1 MTRIVCFGE
10 VLWDVFPTQKK
21 IGGAPLNVALRLH
34 SFQNDVTIISSVG
47 DDENG
52 KELLHFIEKQGVY
65 TGNIQIN
72 KNYETSKVAVVLD
85 EKGAA
90 SYTITHPC
98 AWDFIEINKHLL
110 SLVKVSDAFIFG
122 SLVSRNKQS
131 ETTLKKLL
139 TFSSFAVFD
148 VNLRPPHYTIAV
160 LTNLMK
166 AAHFI
171 KFNDDELLEIS
182 TSLGVTLKTIED
194 QVQFIASHTT
204 TQNICVTKGSKGA
217 VLFYEGTFFYND
229 GYVVKV
235 ADTVGS
241 GDSFLATLIDAL
253 LKKVA
258 PQKAIDTA
266 CAVGALVAKNKGANP
281 VISEQDIEAI
291 LIE

>member
-1 MTRIVCFGE
+1 MTKIVCFGE

-52 KELLHFIEKQGVY
+52 KELLRFIEEQGVY

-72 KNYETSKVAVVLD
+72 KNYETSKVAVILD
-85 EKGAA
+85 QKGAA

-98 AWDFIEINKHLL
+98 AWDFIEINKRLL

-139 TFSSFAVFD
+139 TLSSFAVFD

-171 KFNDDELLEIS
+171 KFNDDELIGIC

-194 QVQFIASHTT
+194 QVQFIALDTT

-217 VLFYEGTFFYND
+217 VLFYEGNFFYND

>member
-1 MTRIVCFGE
+1 
-10 VLWDVFPTQKK
+10 
-21 IGGAPLNVALRLH
+21 
-34 SFQNDVTIISSVG
+34 
-47 DDENG
+47 
-52 KELLHFIEKQGVY
+52 
-65 TGNIQIN
+65 
-72 KNYETSKVAVVLD
+72 
-85 EKGAA
+85 
-90 SYTITHPC
+90 
-98 AWDFIEINKHLL
+98 
-110 SLVKVSDAFIFG
+110 
-122 SLVSRNKQS
+122 
-131 ETTLKKLL
+131 
-139 TFSSFAVFD
+139 
-148 VNLRPPHYTIAV
+148 
-160 LTNLMK
+160 MK

-171 KFNDDELLEIS
+171 KFNDDELLEIC

-194 QVQFIASHTT
+194 QLQFIASHTT

-291 LIE
+291 LIEWNFNRNNKIEIIPNRSTDKNDKNSVLSYSVDLLDIDCQKGP

>member
-1 MTRIVCFGE
+1 
-10 VLWDVFPTQKK
+10 
-21 IGGAPLNVALRLH
+21 
-34 SFQNDVTIISSVG
+34 
-47 DDENG
+47 
-52 KELLHFIEKQGVY
+52 
-65 TGNIQIN
+65 
-72 KNYETSKVAVVLD
+72 
-85 EKGAA
+85 
-90 SYTITHPC
+90 
-98 AWDFIEINKHLL
+98 
-110 SLVKVSDAFIFG
+110 
-122 SLVSRNKQS
+122 
-131 ETTLKKLL
+131 
-139 TFSSFAVFD
+139 
-148 VNLRPPHYTIAV
+148 
-160 LTNLMK
+160 MK

-171 KFNDDELLEIS
+171 KFNDDELIEIC

-291 LIE
+291 LIEWNFNRNNKIEIIPNRSTDKNDKNSVLSYSVDLLDIDCQKAP

>member
-1 MTRIVCFGE
+1 MH
-10 VLWDVFPTQKK
+10 K
-21 IGGAPLNVALRLH
+21 LR
-34 SFQNDVTIISSVG
+34 G
-47 DDENG
+47 
-52 KELLHFIEKQGVY
+52 Y
-65 TGNIQIN
+65 T
-72 KNYETSKVAVVLD
+72 
-85 EKGAA
+85 
-90 SYTITHPC
+90 
-98 AWDFIEINKHLL
+98 
-110 SLVKVSDAFIFG
+110 
-122 SLVSRNKQS
+122 
-131 ETTLKKLL
+131 
-139 TFSSFAVFD
+139 
-148 VNLRPPHYTIAV
+148 
-160 LTNLMK
+160 
-166 AAHFI
+166 
-171 KFNDDELLEIS
+171 
-182 TSLGVTLKTIED
+182 KTIED